1 MANSETRTFTGAS
14 SRYDSLAV
22 LVVLSILAWAFLVA
36 TQPLV
41 GLLLTTAFVSTY
53 AAARIDGLEHAG
65 IVGCLWVVFIAAIL
79 LVGSFLGFAVAAVFA
94 VACYGLWRG
103 AW

>member
-1 MANSETRTFTGAS
+1 MAKSETRTFAGLPD
-14 SRYDSLAV
+14 RYDGLAA

-36 TQPLV
+36 IQPLV
-41 GLLLTTAFVSTY
+41 GLLLTIAFVSAY

-65 IVGCLWVVFIAAIL
+65 VVACLWAVIFAAVWFL
-79 LVGSFLGFAVAAVFA
+79 GTLLGFAVATVFA

-103 AW
+103 A

>member
-1 MANSETRTFTGAS
+1 MAKSETRTFAGVS
-14 SRYDSLAV
+14 NWYGGLVV
-22 LVVLSILAWAFLVA
+22 LVVLFILAWAFLVA

-41 GLLLTTAFVSTY
+41 GLLLTTAFISTY
-53 AAARIDGLEHAG
+53 AAARLDGIEHAD
-65 IVGCLWVVFIAAIL
+65 V
-79 LVGSFLGFAVAAVFA
+79 